1 MASKIRQPSAGTK
14 AGRCGFHIVAAAIG
28 DQVADMTDPL
38 LLLLIALTFVL
49 AGFVKG
55 VVGLGMPTVAMGL
68 LGLAMAPAQA
78 AALLVVPSLVTN
90 LWQLFAG
97 PRFGGLLRRLWPM
110 MLAIGIGTWAG
121 AGLLAGDGSGW
132 AATALG
138 VALVLYALVG
148 LAGPRLPVPR
158 RAEPWLSP
166 LIGAATGLVTA
177 ATGVFVIPAVP
188 YLQALGLEKED
199 LIQALG
205 LSFTVSTIALAAGL
219 AGHGAFPLAT
229 AGVSL
234 LALAPALAGMAAGQ
248 WLRLRVRPE
257 LFRRWFFLGLLAL
270 GLDLALRPLLSAVA

>member
-1 MASKIRQPSAGTK
+1 MSDLIFLLP
-14 AGRCGFHIVAAAIG
+14 IAA
-28 DQVADMTDPL
+28 
-38 LLLLIALTFVL
+38 TFLL

-55 VVGLGMPTVAMGL
+55 VLGLGLPTVAMGL

-97 PRFGGLLRRLWPM
+97 PRFGGLLRRLWTM
-110 MLAIGIGTWAG
+110 MAGICLGTWAG
-121 AGLLAGDGSGW
+121 AGLLTGALAGR
-132 AATALG
+132 AAIGLG
-138 VALVLYALVG
+138 AALVLYALVG
-148 LAGPRLPVPR
+148 LAGPRFTVPP
-158 RAEPWLSP
+158 RAERWLSP
-166 LIGAATGLVTA
+166 LIGAATGLVTG

-205 LSFTVSTIALAAGL
+205 LSFTVSTLALAAGL
-219 AGHGAFPLAT
+219 AQGGAFPLAT
-229 AGVSL
+229 AGTSL
-234 LALAPALAGMAAGQ
+234 LALAPALLGMAAGQ

-270 GLDLALRPLLSAVA
+270 GLDLALRPLL

>member
-1 MASKIRQPSAGTK
+1 MSDLI
-14 AGRCGFHIVAAAIG
+14 F
-28 DQVADMTDPL
+28 L
-38 LLLLIALTFVL
+38 LPIALTFLL

-55 VVGLGMPTVAMGL
+55 VLGLGLPTVAMGL

-97 PRFGGLLRRLWPM
+97 PRFGGLLRRLWGM
-110 MLAIGIGTWAG
+110 MAGICLGTWAG
-121 AGLLAGDGSGW
+121 AGLLTGDLAGR
-132 AATALG
+132 AAIGLG
-138 VALVLYALVG
+138 AALVLYALVG
-148 LAGPRLPVPR
+148 LAGPRFAVPP
-158 RAEPWLSP
+158 RAERWLSP
-166 LIGAATGLVTA
+166 LVGAVTGLVTG

-205 LSFTVSTIALAAGL
+205 LSFTVSTLALAAGL
-219 AGHGAFPLAT
+219 AQGGAFPLAT
-229 AGVSL
+229 AGTSL
-234 LALAPALAGMAAGQ
+234 LALAPALLGMAAGQ

-270 GLDLALRPLLSAVA
+270 GLDLALRPLL